1 MKTNILVRYLIR
13 QNLFLLA
20 LVFGAGIGI
29 YLLIELFDR
38 LDDFLKAGVGL
49 WPIVMYFAA
58 KTPLI
63 ISQIFPA
70 VFLLSLLIQFS
81 LMHRSREI
89 IALTSCAV
97 PFAAIGRVVLVYALV
112 WSALLFGFSQILGTK
127 GYNVAHRIWKE
138 DVRKKQLSQQV
149 LGNVWFREANR
160 MIRIA
165 SFKPFQGTG
174 RGMVVYTLSED
185 GRRVETVTEAQ
196 RVEVHGTTW
205 KLDGVNQIHVQSFS
219 RQAKDRME
227 LTLKTDPRSFATL
240 ESDKAPQY
248 LSYWDLARVI
258 EGLGQAGS
266 NVEGLVTS
274 LHAKVSYP
282 FSLLVMACAAIA
294 LTLTLTNVYASV
306 LAGLGLVFVYYAMFV
321 MSTAAGESG
330 ALPPAVAAWIPNTVF
345 GLGFAGM
352 LVWNACKS
360 KTSV

>member
-1 MKTNILVRYLIR
+1 
-13 QNLFLLA
+13 
-20 LVFGAGIGI
+20 
-29 YLLIELFDR
+29 
-38 LDDFLKAGVGL
+38 
-49 WPIVMYFAA
+49 
-58 KTPLI
+58 
-63 ISQIFPA
+63 
-70 VFLLSLLIQFS
+70 
-81 LMHRSREI
+81 
-89 IALTSCAV
+89 
-97 PFAAIGRVVLVYALV
+97 
-112 WSALLFGFSQILGTK
+112 
-127 GYNVAHRIWKE
+127 
-138 DVRKKQLSQQV
+138 
-149 LGNVWFREANR
+149 
-160 MIRIA
+160 
-165 SFKPFQGTG
+165 
-174 RGMVVYTLSED
+174 
-185 GRRVETVTEAQ
+185 
-196 RVEVHGTTW
+196 
-205 KLDGVNQIHVQSFS
+205 
-219 RQAKDRME
+219 ME